1 MLIRASLAAGDTA
14 SARRSY
20 RKFSELL
27 ASELNSQPSAKL
39 SELVTPL

>member
-1 MLIRASLAAGDTA
+1 MIRASLAAGDVM

-27 ASELNSQPSAKL
+27 AKELGSDPSSKL
-39 SELVTPL
+39 RELVTLL